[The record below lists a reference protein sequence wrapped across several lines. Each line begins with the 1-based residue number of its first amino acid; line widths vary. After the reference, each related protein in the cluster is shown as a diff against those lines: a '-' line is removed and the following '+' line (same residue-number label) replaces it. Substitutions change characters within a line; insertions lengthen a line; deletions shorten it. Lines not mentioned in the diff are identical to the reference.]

1 MRCAG
6 SLTITSTCGTDA
18 VTEPKISRTPADDAR
33 PEQDRRSPWPHD
45 PDCAWDGTV
54 YITRTNRCTCI
65 EEPVDGWQ

>member
-1 MRCAG
+1 M
-6 SLTITSTCGTDA
+6 
-18 VTEPKISRTPADDAR
+18 TEPKISRTPADDAR